1 MTDSKITLQTLK
13 NGVRKH
19 IQPLNAHVNKIKQGK
34 GPKLK
39 DEDLTTSQQL
49 MLIVEEISF
58 FKDTAGTAWAKIEEK
73 CYQVR
78 SKLFKRLL
86 QRKYYELYDKTPYSQ
101 ALQDVIDQATAKAL
115 FDADTED
122 VFVRVA
128 TEKDKI
134 VVDRFEGKV
143 KIQEGTWINT
153 TSTKA
158 NFWEPKGLKVLP
170 EPKVSPEGLTKLRKY
185 LNFET
190 EADFQLLIAWLLA
203 AYNPEVACPI
213 LVLQGEQGSAK
224 TTNARVLR
232 SLIDPSKAM
241 INPAP
246 RNERDLVIQAQ
257 NSRILCLDNLSG
269 LKKSLSDALCR
280 ICTGTGFT
288 TRKNFSD
295 ADQQIFEVK
304 RPIIL
309 NGIDDIA
316 TRGDLLDRSIVLGL
330 PAIPPHKRRDER
342 AFWKSFKQD
351 QPHILGGLY
360 DVIAGG
366 LAENKPNLPEL
377 PRMADFAEWV
387 TRCEVALDWEVGSIL
402 RAYNENK
409 DNAIEVGLDGDYLAT
424 AIMKIL
430 DNQSHYEGTA
440 TELVKKLHN
449 IAPDVDEKYLP
460 TTKTLKSRLTR
471 LAPALRKM
479 GITWEYKR
487 KGKDGSRTYVLDKEE
502 DNVSEVSVMSENSS
516 KTDATDSSD
525 TSEYETSEFPF

>member
-1 MTDSKITLQTLK
+1 MANSKIPLQKLK
-13 NGVRKH
+13 NGVLKN
-19 IQPLNAHVNKIKQGK
+19 IQPLNGNIKQSTEATD
-34 GPKLK
+34 PNPK

-49 MLIVEEISF
+49 MLIVEDISF
-58 FKDTAGTAWAKIEEK
+58 FKDSAGTAWAKIDGK
-73 CYQVR
+73 SYPVR
-78 SKLFKRLL
+78 STSFKMLL
-86 QRKYYELYDKTPYSQ
+86 QRKYYEIYDKTPYSQ
-101 ALQDVIDQATAKAL
+101 ALQDVIDQATGKAL
-115 FDADTED
+115 FDAEVEE
-122 VFVRVA
+122 VFIRVA
-128 TEKDKI
+128 AEEDKI

-143 KIQEGTWINT
+143 KIQEGTWRNT
-153 TSTKA
+153 TSAKA
-158 NFWEPKGLKVLP
+158 NFWEPKGLEVLP
-170 EPKVSPEGLTKLRKY
+170 EPKESNQGLNKLRKY

-190 EADFQLLIAWLLA
+190 EADFQLLVAWLLA
-203 AYNPEVACPI
+203 AYNPEIACPI

-224 TTNARVLR
+224 TTNAKVLR
-232 SLIDPSKAM
+232 SLIDPCKAM

-246 RNERDLVIQAQ
+246 NDERSLIIQAQ
-257 NSRILCLDNLSG
+257 NSRVLCLDNLSG

-288 TRKNFSD
+288 TRKLYTND
-295 ADQQIFEVK
+295 EQQIFEIK

-316 TRGDLLDRSIVLGL
+316 TRGDLLDRSIVLSL
-330 PAIPPHKRRDER
+330 PAIPPHERKDER
-342 AFWKSFKQD
+342 EFWKAFRQD
-351 QPHILGGLY
+351 QPHILAGLY

-366 LAENKPNLPEL
+366 LAESKPNLNEL

-449 IAPDVDEKYLP
+449 IAPEVDEKYLP

-502 DNVSEVSVMSENSS
+502 DNASEVSVMSENSPN
-516 KTDATDSSD
+516 TDATDSSD